1 MSMVVIGN
9 HQLMMIKDIPIS
21 RSLADQKKK
30 VDKSVNIPDIERSKM
45 LESIICIKIIF
56 SKHV

>member
-9 HQLMMIKDIPIS
+9 HQLMMIKDILIS

-30 VDKSVNIPDIERSKM
+30 VDKSVNVPDIERSKM
-45 LESIICIKIIF
+45 PESIICIKIIF
-56 SKHV
+56 SKRV